1 MPRCPRLGERGGGEG
16 RGETGEGG
24 AKILRNDREWGAWR
38 PARRIAKRPGR
49 IENKR
54 SKEGGVGEEEEKE
67 EGK

>member
-1 MPRCPRLGERGGGEG
+1 MGEKDEEKQAKEG
-16 RGETGEGG
+16 RKYYGTTESG
-24 AKILRNDREWGAWR
+24 GAWR

-54 SKEGGVGEEEEKE
+54 SKEGGVGEENEKE

>member
-1 MPRCPRLGERGGGEG
+1 MSATGGEG
-16 RGETGEGG
+16 WGRRTEGGETGEGG